1 MRGQGVASTVQR
13 VKALIEEA
21 IVSSTVT
28 VEDMT
33 GAGDHLSAVVIAAA
47 FEGKSR
53 VEQHQMV
60 YAPLR
65 ALMADQ
71 TVHALALKTYT
82 PQAWAA
88 RAS

>member
-1 MRGQGVASTVQR
+1 MVTTVQR
-13 VKALIEEA
+13 VKALIEQA
-21 IVSSTVT
+21 LGDATVG

-33 GAGDHLSAVVIAAA
+33 GAGDHLRAVVVSSA
-47 FEGKSR
+47 FEGKNR

-60 YAPLR
+60 YAPLK

-82 PQAWAA
+82 PEAWAA
-88 RAS
+88 RQS